1 MTWQYQTAKL
11 LDWESR
17 WPELVASTNPFAIIL
32 MAHLKTKGTRKNPVD
47 RLEWKLR
54 ITEYVYANHPGEPGQ
69 ELLRLVDWL
78 MQLPKE
84 QAIIYREEL
93 KALDEEQRMRYI
105 PSFVRSTWDEAIAKG
120 RAEGEINLL
129 ARQLERRFGPLPNSV
144 KKLLGQA
151 EAETVEQWGLR
162 LMDAHSIE
170 DIFGSALNQK
180 PQRARRAAAAT

>member
-17 WPELVASTNPFAIIL
+17 WPELV
-32 MAHLKTKGTRKNPVD
+32 
-47 RLEWKLR
+47 
-54 ITEYVYANHPGEPGQ
+54 
-69 ELLRLVDWL
+69 
-78 MQLPKE
+78 
-84 QAIIYREEL
+84 
-93 KALDEEQRMRYI
+93 
-105 PSFVRSTWDEAIAKG
+105 
-120 RAEGEINLL
+120 